1 MKKKLLKLFA
11 WIAGFI
17 VIIAILNTEV
27 TTKQGINYKIYTLKI
42 PLYLKIL
49 DFLDR
54 NYNYKELVERIINE
68 DDNDEVRIMKI
79 FNWTYQNIRKQP
91 ESLPIIDDHVWYTII
106 RGYGGGEQSSDVFT
120 TLCHYAGLNA
130 FYSWISDRAHTH
142 KIVLSFV
149 KTNGR
154 WVILDQ
160 FRGVYFKNKEGDLAD
175 IEEIKNVNY
184 VIKDISGVR
193 ALDFDYKDYFA
204 NLPDIKDMGSSRGG
218 IQSPL
223 KRFIFEIKKMK
234 GKKQK

>member
-54 NYNYKELVERIINE
+54 NYNYKELVDRIINK